1 MTRDLKSQLVSGELL
16 DGFRELLLEE
26 RLPSRRT
33 KGYGYGGGLRLCLYE
48 IRFQRFLLDFIDQA
62 FCQRISW
69 CELLD
74 ALVTSLIDIYLLL
87 ISDY

>member
-1 MTRDLKSQLVSGELL
+1 MMTRDLKSQLVSGELL

-33 KGYGYGGGLRLCLYE
+33 KGYGEGLRLCLYE
-48 IRFQRFLLDFIDQA
+48 IRLQRFLLDFIDQA

-74 ALVTSLIDIYLLL
+74 ALVPSLIDIHLLL

>member
-33 KGYGYGGGLRLCLYE
+33 KGYGEGLRLCLYE
-48 IRFQRFLLDFIDQA
+48 IRLQRFLLDFIDQA

-87 ISDY
+87 IYDY

>member
-33 KGYGYGGGLRLCLYE
+33 KGYGGGLRLYLYE
-48 IRFQRFLLDFIDQA
+48 IRLQRFLLDFIDQA

-87 ISDY
+87 IYDY

>member
-1 MTRDLKSQLVSGELL
+1 MTRDLKSQLVSGDLL
-16 DGFRELLLEE
+16 DGFRELLHEE

-33 KGYGYGGGLRLCLYE
+33 KGYGGGLRLCMYE
-48 IRFQRFLLDFIDQA
+48 IRLQRFLWDFIDQA

-69 CELLD
+69 YEILD
-74 ALVTSLIDIYLLL
+74 ALVTGLIDIHLLL